1 MKKHL
6 ILLLMLATCHLTASA
21 ATGEPDFTVPEGK
34 AVIFFTRDISLNL
47 TAKISLFDGDKLIMR
62 FTKPGYIR
70 YVCEPGQHLFWA
82 VSAMNYRIL
91 TDIRP
96 GKIYYM
102 KITPTDL
109 KMTAFSL
116 FRTTF
121 VIQYKKNKHDKHQ
134 IELMIKALRKRKLL
148 KPDPKE
154 MEKARKMY
162 AGKIKKTMQKYKKY
176 IHKKHTLYMFKYLGE
191 KSREREFTPEEFM
204 TVLQEMGKS

>member
-62 FTKPGYIR
+62 FTEPGYIR

-82 VSAMNYRIL
+82 VSAMTYRIF

-96 GKIYYM
+96 GKIYYI
-102 KITPTDL
+102 KITPTDFDPTTL
-109 KMTAFSL
+109 SP
-116 FRTTF
+116 FRTNF
-121 VIQYKKNKHDKHQ
+121 VFQFKKNKHDKHQ

-154 MEKARKMY
+154 MEKARKLY
-162 AGKIKKTMQKYKKY
+162 ARKVKRTMRKFKKY
-176 IHKKHTLYMFKYLGE
+176 VHKTYPIYMFKYLGE

-204 TVLQEMGKS
+204 TVLREMEKS